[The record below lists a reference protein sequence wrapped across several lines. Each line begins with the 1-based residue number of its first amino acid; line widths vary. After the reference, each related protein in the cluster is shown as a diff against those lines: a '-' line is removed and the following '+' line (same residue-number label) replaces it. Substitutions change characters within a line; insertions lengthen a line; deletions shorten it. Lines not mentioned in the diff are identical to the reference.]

1 MSGHKL
7 PIIPA
12 PQKIVPIL
20 AESVTKFH
28 KLQDHLVKTVTTET
42 ACFDNVVRPWAQVSN
57 EANTRN
63 GMVWLLQYAAPDQET
78 LDAVQEGS
86 KIFFDAK
93 AKWTARRDL
102 FLLFQAVAE
111 KNEHLD
117 DESKHLVRIELQ
129 DFISAGHGSLS
140 PEEMETYTKNK
151 QRLDELN
158 KEYMSNLQKS
168 DGIWLK
174 EDDLDGVPEKNRR
187 KWKLG
192 EGDHQGEVFVPSTFG
207 DVAAVLTYANDER
220 VRQKVSISNQS
231 RLPANVPLFRETI
244 LLRDTQARLL
254 GYKNHAEFRIKA
266 RAIQSVDY
274 VNNFL
279 ASLQESLVPRGL
291 LEMQRLKDAKVTN
304 RKARN
309 IYHAGDEN
317 VLDPWDVKYYRNK
330 VLQDAGVDDTAVSQY
345 FSLENTIIAML
356 KLFEEFLGLQF
367 SRIPSDGLVGVNLW
381 HETVEAWE
389 TWDASSNRFIGF
401 LYLDLL
407 DRPKKYKGSQN
418 VNINCVSGFK
428 IDLVGYDD

>member
-7 PIIPA
+7 PVIPK
-12 PQKIVPIL
+12 PKEIVPIL
-20 AESVTKFH
+20 QESVAQFH
-28 KLQDHLVKTVTTET
+28 KLQDHLVKNITPET

-63 GMVWLLQYAAPDQET
+63 GMIWLLQYAAPDQET

-102 FLLFQAVAE
+102 YLLFQAVAE
-111 KNEHLD
+111 KNEPLD

-140 PEEMETYTKNK
+140 PEELETYTQNK

-158 KEYMSNLQKS
+158 KEYMNNLQNS

-174 EDDLDGVPEKNRR
+174 EDDLDGVPDKNRQ
-187 KWKLG
+187 KWRR
-192 EGDHQGEVFVPSTFG
+192 GDGDRQGEIFVPSTFG

-220 VRQKVSISNQS
+220 VRRKVAISNQS
-231 RLPANVPLFRETI
+231 RLPANVPLFRETV

-254 GYKNHAEFRIKA
+254 GYENHAEFRIKA

-274 VNNFL
+274 VNKFL

-291 LEMQRLKDAKVTN
+291 LEMQRLKDAKTKD
-304 RKARN
+304 RKERD
-309 IYHAGDEN
+309 IYQPGDED

-330 VLQDAGVDDTAVSQY
+330 VLQDAGVDDTAVSEY
-345 FSLENTIIAML
+345 FSLENTIMVML
-356 KLFEEFLGLQF
+356 KLFEEFLGLRF
-367 SRIPSDGLVGVNLW
+367 SRIPSDGLVRVNLW
-381 HETVEAWE
+381 HETVEVWE
-389 TWDASSNRFIGF
+389 TWDASSDRFIGF

-418 VNINCVSGFK
+418 VNINCVSVSRV
-428 IDLVGYDD
+428 DLVWYDN

>member
-7 PIIPA
+7 PIIPKA
-12 PQKIVPIL
+12 EEIVPIL
-20 AESVTKFH
+20 QESVTQFH
-28 KLQDHLVKTVTTET
+28 KLQGHLVKTITPET
-42 ACFDNVVRPWAQVSN
+42 ACFDNVIRPWARVSN

-111 KNEHLD
+111 KNEPLD

-158 KEYMSNLQKS
+158 KEYMNNLQNI

-174 EDDLDGVPEKNRR
+174 QEDLDGVPDKDRQ

-192 EGDHQGEVFVPSTFG
+192 DSDYQGEVFVPSTFG
-207 DVAAVLTYANDER
+207 DVAAVLTYANDEQ

-274 VNNFL
+274 VNKFL

-291 LEMQRLKDAKVTN
+291 QELQTLKDAKTKD

-309 IYHAGDEN
+309 IYQGGDEN

-330 VLQDAGVDDTAVSQY
+330 VLQDAGIDDAAVTQY

-356 KLFEEFLGLQF
+356 KLFEDFLGLRF
-367 SRIPSDGLVGVNLW
+367 SKIPSDGLVGVNLW
-381 HETVEAWE
+381 QETVEVWE

-407 DRPKKYKGSQN
+407 DRPRKYKGSQN
-418 VNINCVSGFK
+418 VNVNCVSGCK
-428 IDLVGYDD
+428 IHLLWYDN